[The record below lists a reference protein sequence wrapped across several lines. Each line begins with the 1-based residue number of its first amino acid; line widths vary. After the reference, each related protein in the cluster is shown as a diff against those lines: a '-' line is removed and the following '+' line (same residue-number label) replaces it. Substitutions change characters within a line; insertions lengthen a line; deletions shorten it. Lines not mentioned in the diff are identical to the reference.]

1 MSTPGAVVLSDTVIA
16 GEGSGLGR
24 DSVAGVEFFDLT
36 GTSGSD
42 LMNASAVQNARVTL
56 RGGEGNDLLIG
67 GSGDDLLDGGDGDDI
82 LNGSAGNDVL
92 VGGAGRDLFMFTN
105 SMGVDVIIDFDSTDD
120 KIGLDA
126 NVFSA
131 LHPLVANGDAVLD
144 SEHFVTITSNGTVE
158 NALALADTARGHIIY
173 DSATGALIYKRN
185 PNVALDITDGVF
197 AMLQNRPVL
206 QANNLIIMK

>member
-1 MSTPGAVVLSDTVIA
+1 MRTPGVVALSDTVIA
-16 GEGSGLGR
+16 GEGGGLGR
-24 DSVAGVEFFDLT
+24 DRVSGVEFFDLT
-36 GTSGSD
+36 GTTGSD

-67 GSGDDLLDGGDGDDI
+67 GSGDDI

-131 LHPLVANGDAVLD
+131 LLPLVANGDAVLD
-144 SEHFVTITSNGTVE
+144 SQYFVTITSNGTVE

-185 PNVALDITDGVF
+185 PNVALDVTDGVF
-197 AMLQNRPVL
+197 AILQNRPVL
-206 QANNLIIMK
+206 QADNLMIMK